1 MQINLNDTAVEWF
14 KSEFDFPEGSG
25 LKFFIRYGGSFQ
37 LKQGYSPGFMVD
49 KLQNVGYQDEKGGL
63 VYFVEETDLWYYKD
77 DTMNVVAV
85 NEEIKYRIAPKK
97 PGQY

>member
-37 LKQGYSPGFMVD
+37 LIQGYSPGFMVD

-85 NEEIKYRIAPKK
+85 NDEIKYRIAPKK

>member
-85 NEEIKYRIAPKK
+85 NDEIKYRIAPKK
-97 PGQY
+97 LGQY

>member
-63 VYFVEETDLWYYKD
+63 VYFVEETYLWYYKD

-85 NEEIKYRIAPKK
+85 NDEIKYRIAPKK